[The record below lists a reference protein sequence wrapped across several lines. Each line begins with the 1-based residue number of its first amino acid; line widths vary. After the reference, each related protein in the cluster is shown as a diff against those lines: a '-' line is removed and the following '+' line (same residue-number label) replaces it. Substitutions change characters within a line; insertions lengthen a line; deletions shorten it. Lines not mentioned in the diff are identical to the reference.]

1 MYTTVNE
8 DGILN
13 NYATEPQMYY
23 AEYPAIWQQ
32 RKYVFQSCAA
42 LLFVTA
48 VVLVALGVS

>member
-13 NYATEPQMYY
+13 NYAIEPQMYH
-23 AEYPAIWQQ
+23 ANYPSTQQQ
-32 RKYVFQSCAA
+32 RRYAFGGAVA

-48 VVLVALGVS
+48 LVFVALGVS